1 MRPKN
6 LFAIQCTA
14 LLILLSIPALQ
25 AFAQTSEAQPRITQA
40 VDESKLTVLK
50 GNTFPLARPQYDQGA
65 APASQ
70 VMETMMLGLKRS
82 PAQEAAIEK
91 LMAQQLDKSSP
102 NFHRWLTPVDFGKQF
117 GPSDQDIQIVTTW
130 LQSHGFQSVEVANG
144 RTVIEFDG
152 NVGQVQAAFHTT
164 IHNYLVN
171 GKEHYANASDPSIP
185 TALTPV
191 VTGVASLH
199 NFHKKPMYRVA
210 RSRNSAISG
219 SPSPLYTFA
228 GGCDVN
234 NGNNDNNCY
243 GLGPTD
249 FATIY
254 DVTPLWNAGID
265 GTGQNIAIIGQSD
278 VDMKDISSFRSV
290 FGLPANTPVKVLAG
304 TDPGI
309 QEESGDET
317 ESDLDL
323 EWAGGVAK
331 GATLQ
336 FVVSQS
342 VDTSAQYAVDHTPL
356 VATVLSESYGLCE
369 LQIGT
374 TENGV
379 INSRWQQAAT
389 EGITAVVATGDAG
402 SAACDITPG
411 NATPPTPVVAAQNGL
426 QVSGLASTP
435 YNVAV
440 GGTDF
445 NDFNNP
451 GTYWNSTNASG
462 TLASAK
468 SYIPEITWNTTC
480 SSTQLLQG
488 DATEE
493 SDCNDSADFG
503 SLQWTVAGS
512 GGASNCTI
520 SDGET
525 PGSCSGGYAKPSW
538 QVATG
543 VPSDGKRDIPDV
555 SLFAGNGF
563 NGNFFMVCA
572 ADQTGG
578 NYCNASTF
586 EDFFPLGGTSGST
599 PSFAAIMALV
609 NQKTG
614 TAQGNAN
621 TVLYPMASSQ
631 PGAFHDVTTG
641 TIAVLCTGG
650 SPNCNKT
657 VSSDTYGILTGYNA
671 GPGYDLATGLGSVDA
686 ANLVNNWGAD
696 STSPNFNLSFSD
708 SAITIS
714 SPGGAGSTSVSVNAT
729 NGFGG
734 TVTFSCSNLPTASSC
749 SFNPPSVTGSGST
762 TVTITTTAASVMTP
776 LRHPTGLNAGP
787 KAFELCLVSIG
798 MLWLAI
804 QAKRRRWGSVATVLA
819 VFCLLGAAACG
830 GGGSSSGGGT
840 KPVQNQPV
848 VITATAGTTTHTAT
862 LSVTVN

>member
-1 MRPKN
+1 MRPKK

-14 LLILLSIPALQ
+14 LLILVSIPALQ
-25 AFAQTSEAQPRITQA
+25 AFAQSSDAQPRITQA
-40 VDESKLTVLK
+40 VDETKLTLLK
-50 GNTFPLARPQYDQGA
+50 GNTYPLARPEYDQGA
-65 APASQ
+65 APPSQ
-70 VMETMMLGLKRS
+70 AMETMMLGLKRS
-82 PAQEAAIEK
+82 PAQEAALEK
-91 LMAQQLDKSSP
+91 LMAEQLDKSSP
-102 NFHRWLTPVDFGKQF
+102 NFHKWLTSVEFGKRF
-117 GPSDQDIQIVTTW
+117 GPADQDIQIVTSW
-130 LQSHGFQSVEVANG
+130 LQSHGFQSVEVSNG
-144 RTVIEFDG
+144 RTVIEFSG
-152 NVGQVQAAFHTT
+152 NVGQVQAAFHTV

-171 GKEHYANASDPSIP
+171 GKEHYANATDPSIP
-185 TALTPV
+185 TALTSV

-210 RSRNSAISG
+210 RSRASAISG
-219 SPSPLYTFA
+219 SPSPSYTFA
-228 GGCDVN
+228 GGCDIN

-290 FGLPANTPVKVLAG
+290 FGLPANAPVKVLAG

-309 QEESGDET
+309 VEGDET

-323 EWAGGVAK
+323 EWAGAVAK

-336 FVVSQS
+336 FVVSTS
-342 VDTSAQYAVDHTPL
+342 VDISAEYAVEHM
-356 VATVLSESYGLCE
+356 VAPVLSESYGLCE

-374 TENGV
+374 SENQI
-379 INSRWQQAAT
+379 INARWQLAAT

-411 NATPPTPVVAAQNGL
+411 NASPPPAVPAQNGL

-445 NDFNNP
+445 DDFNNP
-451 GTYWNSTNASG
+451 LTYWNSTNTSG

-488 DATEE
+488 SATEE
-493 SDCNDSADFG
+493 SDCNDTADFG

-512 GGASNCTI
+512 GGMSNCTI
-520 SDGET
+520 SDGAT

-543 VPSDGKRDIPDV
+543 VPNDRKRDIPDV

-563 NGNFFMVCA
+563 NGNFYMVCA

-578 NYCNASTF
+578 NYCNSTNF
-586 EDFFPLGGTSGST
+586 QDFFPLGGTSGST
-599 PSFAAIMALV
+599 PAFAAIMALV
-609 NQKTG
+609 NQKTASKG
-614 TAQGNAN
+614 GQGNAN

-671 GPGYDLATGLGSVDA
+671 GAGYDLATGLGSVDA

-714 SPGGAGSTSVSVNAT
+714 SPGGTGTTSLSVNAT
-729 NGFGG
+729 NGFSG
-734 TVTFSCSNLPTASSC
+734 TVTFSCSNLPTESSC
-749 SFNPPSVTGSGST
+749 SFSPSSVTGSGST
-762 TVTITTTAASVMTP
+762 TIMITTTAASLMAPV
-776 LRHPTGLNAGP
+776 RHPMVLDAGP
-787 KAFELCLVSIG
+787 KAFDMCLVLIG
-798 MLWLAI
+798 MLWMVV
-804 QAKRRRWGSVATVLA
+804 QVKRRQWSSVATALA
-819 VFCLLGAAACG
+819 VFCLLGAVACG
-830 GGGSSSGGGT
+830 GGGSSSNGGT
-840 KPVQNQPV
+840 TPVQNQPV
-848 VITATAGTTTHTAT
+848 VITATDGTTTHTAT